1 MARGWESK
9 SVESQKEDLMPRR
22 SHALPMSV
30 EQQATERRRDG
41 LLLQRVRIHR
51 EIEVST
57 NERHRQTLEQG
68 LKFLEDSLAAMGWK
82 K

>member
-1 MARGWESK
+1 
-9 SVESQKEDLMPRR
+9 
-22 SHALPMSV
+22 MST
-30 EQQATERRRDG
+30 EQQATERRREG

>member
-1 MARGWESK
+1 MSRH
-9 SVESQKEDLMPRR
+9 
-22 SHALPMSV
+22 SHALPMST
-30 EQQATERRRDG
+30 EQQATERRREG